1 MLECE
6 WDDEKNEVE
15 PSGQQCRTKDNI
27 TTLALLCPIW
37 KKDLMPTIID
47 LPAMDVRYAWPRSMY
62 LALGHFIHFKRQEC
76 QRNHMGGCKK
86 ALKLLFS
93 DHIEPMQN
101 LGHEERKK
109 QGAAKNRRDDKK
121 IENLPSDP
129 QDTNFMIN
137 KEAPAKTNDFT
148 LDEAIQCTNCSHQ
161 PAHGV
166 H

>member
-1 MLECE
+1 
-6 WDDEKNEVE
+6 
-15 PSGQQCRTKDNI
+15 
-27 TTLALLCPIW
+27 
-37 KKDLMPTIID
+37 
-47 LPAMDVRYAWPRSMY
+47 
-62 LALGHFIHFKRQEC
+62 
-76 QRNHMGGCKK
+76 MGGCKK

-148 LDEAIQCTNCSHQ
+148 LDEAIPVTHEVFHA
-161 PAHGV
+161 PRGF
-166 H
+166 